1 MAYDEVLAERV
12 RDTLGDTVAVS
23 EKKMFG
29 GLCFL
34 EHGNMIVGVM
44 GDDLIVRVGADN
56 KDSALT
62 RPGVREFDF
71 TGRPMKGFVVVDG
84 EYLDDDALATWL
96 ATARDF
102 AGTLPPK

>member
-1 MAYDEVLAERV
+1 MAYDEVLAERL
-12 RDTLGDTVAVS
+12 RDTIGDAVAIS

-56 KDSALT
+56 KAAALT
-62 RPGVREFDF
+62 RDGVREFDF

-84 EYLDDDALATWL
+84 EFLDDEALASWL
-96 ATARDF
+96 ATAREF
-102 AGTLPPK
+102 AGSLPPK